1 MNCVTHQTK
10 FSLLQNSP
18 NSFVL
23 SSFSINLYLII
34 FFLLNQFSPPG
45 ELHYLSRLGL
55 VSKYLVDDILSHRAH
70 SPASRSNSQPS
81 LHVEVEAEE
90 EKSEEAARLRLEMS
104 DCISHLGGLF
114 TELGSLSSLPPPLP
128 PSAFPTP
135 SRHLNNALAVTG
147 NSAEVVGGQESLGV
161 IARSVLSFLRHRLHQ
176 LSNQSNQNSGR
187 GIGNGAGSGSG
198 VALGGFLTAN
208 LRPSPQ
214 SGTGIGVGG
223 NPGPECDDV
232 ISACEFIE
240 PPLKVIKR
248 VGMDILSTGWG
259 R

>member
-1 MNCVTHQTK
+1 M
-10 FSLLQNSP
+10 
-18 NSFVL
+18 
-23 SSFSINLYLII
+23 
-34 FFLLNQFSPPG
+34 
-45 ELHYLSRLGL
+45 
-55 VSKYLVDDILSHRAH
+55 DDILSHRAQ
-70 SPASRSNSQPS
+70 SPASRSSSQPS
-81 LHVEVEAEE
+81 LYVEVEVEE
-90 EKSEEAARLRLEMS
+90 EMSEEAARFRLEMS

-128 PSAFPTP
+128 PSAFPSP
-135 SRHLNNALAVTG
+135 SRPLNNAVAVVG
-147 NSAEVVGGQESLGV
+147 NSVDGVGGQESLGV

-176 LSNQSNQNSGR
+176 LSNQNSGR
-187 GIGNGAGSGSG
+187 GIGNGSGSGTG

-214 SGTGIGVGG
+214 SGTGIGIGICG
-223 NPGPECDDV
+223 NPGPECDDI

>member
-1 MNCVTHQTK
+1 M
-10 FSLLQNSP
+10 
-18 NSFVL
+18 
-23 SSFSINLYLII
+23 
-34 FFLLNQFSPPG
+34 
-45 ELHYLSRLGL
+45 
-55 VSKYLVDDILSHRAH
+55 
-70 SPASRSNSQPS
+70 
-81 LHVEVEAEE
+81 
-90 EKSEEAARLRLEMS
+90 SEEAARLRLEMS

-114 TELGSLSSLPPPLP
+114 TELGSLSSLPPSIF
-128 PSAFPTP
+128 PSP
-135 SRHLNNALAVTG
+135 SRHLNNAVAVTG
-147 NSAEVVGGQESLGV
+147 NSAEGVGGQESLGV

-176 LSNQSNQNSGR
+176 LSNQNSGR
-187 GIGNGAGSGSG
+187 GTGNGSGTGAGSGTG

-214 SGTGIGVGG
+214 SGTGTGIGIGG

>member
-1 MNCVTHQTK
+1 M
-10 FSLLQNSP
+10 
-18 NSFVL
+18 
-23 SSFSINLYLII
+23 
-34 FFLLNQFSPPG
+34 
-45 ELHYLSRLGL
+45 
-55 VSKYLVDDILSHRAH
+55 DDILSHRAQ
-70 SPASRSNSQPS
+70 SSRSNSQPS
-81 LHVEVEAEE
+81 LHVEVEVEE
-90 EKSEEAARLRLEMS
+90 EMSEEAARLRLEMS

-128 PSAFPTP
+128 PSAFPSP
-135 SRHLNNALAVTG
+135 SRHLNNAVAVTG
-147 NSAEVVGGQESLGV
+147 NSVEGAGGQESLGV

-176 LSNQSNQNSGR
+176 LSNQNSQNSGR
-187 GIGNGAGSGSG
+187 GIGNGSGTGAGSG

-214 SGTGIGVGG
+214 SGTGIGIGAGG
-223 NPGPECDDV
+223 NAGQSVSVSAGPECDDV

-259 R
+259 RYIYLL

>member
-1 MNCVTHQTK
+1 M
-10 FSLLQNSP
+10 
-18 NSFVL
+18 
-23 SSFSINLYLII
+23 
-34 FFLLNQFSPPG
+34 
-45 ELHYLSRLGL
+45 
-55 VSKYLVDDILSHRAH
+55 DDILSHRAQ
-70 SPASRSNSQPS
+70 SPASRSNNQPP
-81 LHVEVEAEE
+81 LYVEAEVE
-90 EKSEEAARLRLEMS
+90 EEMSEEAARLRLEMS

-128 PSAFPTP
+128 PSTFPSP
-135 SRHLNNALAVTG
+135 SRHLSNDVAVTG
-147 NSAEVVGGQESLGV
+147 NSVDGVGGQESLGV

-176 LSNQSNQNSGR
+176 VSNQNSGR
-187 GIGNGAGSGSG
+187 GIWNGAGAGTG

-214 SGTGIGVGG
+214 SDTGIGIGIGG

-232 ISACEFIE
+232 ISACEYIE

>member
-1 MNCVTHQTK
+1 M
-10 FSLLQNSP
+10 
-18 NSFVL
+18 
-23 SSFSINLYLII
+23 
-34 FFLLNQFSPPG
+34 
-45 ELHYLSRLGL
+45 
-55 VSKYLVDDILSHRAH
+55 DDILSHRAQ
-70 SPASRSNSQPS
+70 SFVMRSSSQPS
-81 LHVEVEAEE
+81 LHVEVEVEE
-90 EKSEEAARLRLEMS
+90 EMSEEAARLRLEMS

-128 PSAFPTP
+128 PSAFLTP
-135 SRHLNNALAVTG
+135 SRHLNNAVAVIG
-147 NSAEVVGGQESLGV
+147 NSVEGSGGQESLGV

-176 LSNQSNQNSGR
+176 LSNQNSGW
-187 GIGNGAGSGSG
+187 GIGNGSGTGAGSG

-214 SGTGIGVGG
+214 SGTGIGG
-223 NPGPECDDV
+223 NAGQSVSVSAGPECDDV
-232 ISACEFIE
+232 ISACELIE

>member
-1 MNCVTHQTK
+1 
-10 FSLLQNSP
+10 
-18 NSFVL
+18 
-23 SSFSINLYLII
+23 
-34 FFLLNQFSPPG
+34 
-45 ELHYLSRLGL
+45 
-55 VSKYLVDDILSHRAH
+55 LSHRAQ
-70 SPASRSNSQPS
+70 SPASRSSSQPS
-81 LHVEVEAEE
+81 LHAEVEVEEE
-90 EKSEEAARLRLEMS
+90 MSEEAARLRLEMS

-114 TELGSLSSLPPPLP
+114 TELGSLSSLPPPIP
-128 PSAFPTP
+128 PSAYPSP
-135 SRHLNNALAVTG
+135 SRHLNNAVDVTG
-147 NSAEVVGGQESLGV
+147 NSVEGTGGQESLGV

-176 LSNQSNQNSGR
+176 LSNQNSGR
-187 GIGNGAGSGSG
+187 GAGNGSGTG

-214 SGTGIGVGG
+214 SGTGIGIGG